1 MSSNLSVR
9 PGGGTRPRTSRWIST
24 EIAALQRK
32 ILIEAGQDAAAALV
46 PDPPFKFV
54 GLREVCEKLGL
65 SPSSVYRGIERGK
78 IPKPISLDQL
88 MARGE
93 CAGER

>member
-1 MSSNLSVR
+1 MTSDVSVR

-32 ILIEAGQDAAAALV
+32 ILIDAGHDAAAARV

-65 SPSSVYRGIERGK
+65 SPSSIYRGIERGT

-88 MARGE
+88 MAH
-93 CAGER
+93 GERVGGR